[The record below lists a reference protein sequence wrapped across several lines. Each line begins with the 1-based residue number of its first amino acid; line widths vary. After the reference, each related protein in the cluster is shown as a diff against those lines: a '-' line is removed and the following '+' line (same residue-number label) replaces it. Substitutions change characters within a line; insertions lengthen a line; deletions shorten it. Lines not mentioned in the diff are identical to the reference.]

1 MPRPAEEREDE
12 GGKKKRNQSRLLKR
26 LLESAL
32 QARTLN
38 IKSRQR
44 RYLFPERQI
53 PLITVH

>member
-1 MPRPAEEREDE
+1 MPRPAEERED
-12 GGKKKRNQSRLLKR
+12 GGGSQSRLLKR
-26 LLESAL
+26 VLESAQ

-38 IKSRQR
+38 IKSRQW